1 MHLRNEPVHALDTE
15 SPFEE
20 EVHIYVQEADG
31 GHSKKDYGIKLQP
44 AIIWVRVKR
53 LKLKI

>member
-15 SPFEE
+15 STFEE